1 MSACDAVDGSSTGT
15 EVPWMWVLL
24 RPPRLV
30 VMMATIRVYRGEPHA
45 LLRKNDAHN
54 WMNFRHCRRF
64 AALLTTGLIAN
75 VPIVIKKLS
84 GHLGEYWRFEAAR
97 GSQFQV
103 FTTQRSRLNCLPY
116 HRSRLSYTGIF
127 YKSLGRPRYFNDE
140 AARLAILGLRD
151 LNVVV
156 AIFFCRDQVN
166 PSTHR
171 NDVAFGKSKGVSC
184 PRIAFVVH

>member
-1 MSACDAVDGSSTGT
+1 
-15 EVPWMWVLL
+15 VLL

-84 GHLGEYWRFEAAR
+84 GHLGEAASAAEQKSAADIAREKTPNRENKLAIDGLRSLSFKHLSGLMWRTCTCARAGRDRRPICWCQIVWPAR
-97 GSQFQV
+97 G
-103 FTTQRSRLNCLPY
+103 
-116 HRSRLSYTGIF
+116 LSERHA
-127 YKSLGRPRYFNDE
+127 RPE
-140 AARLAILGLRD
+140 
-151 LNVVV
+151 
-156 AIFFCRDQVN
+156 
-166 PSTHR
+166 
-171 NDVAFGKSKGVSC
+171 
-184 PRIAFVVH
+184 